1 MGHRGLVI
9 PTQPEYRGQ
18 LFCKIS
24 GARPMRLTQSLLLTA
39 LLPLFAGC
47 QLMADKPND
56 PNIGTT
62 RMQGELSAAGGQLL
76 FKPCS
81 EPRHFV
87 IKDVAG
93 TGILQE
99 AANLAEDAND
109 KLFADVRARLTG
121 SKQANTDGQ
130 LDVRHLYR
138 LEPSTNAC
146 EDPNFKQLT
155 LRAGG
160 HEPEWDIKA
169 SGKGMVLNRVGQE
182 PLPLP
187 FLEEQVP
194 GGGLTLSSEANGK
207 QVELWVSPQR
217 CVDSATG
224 AIRHLRAQLKIDGQ
238 TLQGCGYYGGARDN

>member
-1 MGHRGLVI
+1 
-9 PTQPEYRGQ
+9 
-18 LFCKIS
+18 
-24 GARPMRLTQSLLLTA
+24 MRLTPPLLLAA

-47 QLMADKPND
+47 QMLADKPSD
-56 PNIGTT
+56 PDLGTT
-62 RMQGELSAAGGQLL
+62 RMQGELSASGGKLL

-81 EPRHFV
+81 ESRLFV
-87 IKDVAG
+87 VNDAG
-93 TGILQE
+93 TTGILQE
-99 AANLAEDAND
+99 AANLADDAGD

-130 LDVRHLYR
+130 LDVRRLYR